1 MLVTSEKEIQKYYN
15 ALVSKDRQF
24 IGVFYVG
31 VKTTG
36 VFCISTCRARK
47 PKLENVEFYTESK
60 DLLRNGYRPCKI
72 CKPTEN
78 SGEPPEEV
86 IAALEWLERQPKTKI
101 SDYDLKQEGLS
112 PENIRRWFKKYHGM
126 TFQAYQRMIRINT
139 AFQELKN
146 GKSVTSSAFDSGY
159 ESLSGFGYTFKNLV
173 GSAPDESKDKD
184 VILMTRLTTPLGP
197 MYACAT
203 DRGICLLEFTD
214 RRMLETEFK
223 DLQKRLN
230 ANILACENVYLK
242 QLKVEIEEYFEGSR
256 KEFSVN
262 LHTPGTD
269 FQQRVWNALLN
280 IPYGTTSTYQQQA
293 ERLNRPTAVRA
304 IASANGH
311 NRISIVVPCHRVIG
325 KDGSLAGY
333 GGGLERKKWLLEHER
348 KNG

>member
-1 MLVTSEKEIQKYYN
+1 MLVTSDREIQKYYD
-15 ALVSKDRQF
+15 ALVSKDQQF

-47 PKLENVEFYTESK
+47 PKLENVEFYTEQI

-86 IAALEWLERQPKTKI
+86 LRALEWLKEQPKVKI
-101 SDYDLKQEGLS
+101 SDFNLRQKGLS

-230 ANILACENVYLK
+230 ANILAGENIYLK

-256 KEFSVN
+256 KEFSVS

-269 FQQRVWNALLN
+269 FQQQVWSALLN

-293 ERLNRPTAVRA
+293 ERLYRPTAVRA

-325 KDGSLAGY
+325 KDGSLTGY

-348 KNG
+348 KNE